1 MVLLGVVALSGC
13 LNQPGDTARI
23 ELVSSS
29 TAKGYRLDYYRNRAY
44 PCAVSGYQTFVVLTK
59 LGTDPAATRPMWVKM
74 HGGGIGYF
82 NAAGT
87 AVPSERWM
95 HEESLAS
102 LMGSFDTGLMASVLG
117 GAEEFRAVIVSMC
130 SHDLYAGANTPD
142 RNNPNLTPEGS
153 PRTTNGLLATK
164 AAVQFATGA
173 FPTDDV
179 FLQGGSAGSAGAIHV
194 AWSMQLQGIAPAGVV
209 ADAGVINLGYEQGQI
224 DQGLPCARP
233 AEAAEVLPSRF
244 HPDIA
249 SPANQPHLLVADV
262 GRVDGDPQRVVPA
275 DGDHR
280 ADLDDRVEGDV
291 ALLAPLGDVDL
302 RRRDH
307 VDLVLDDRVGVVL
320 RDGVLERLAPSR
332 LRADAGLQQLAGR
345 LAGPEAGDAHLPG
358 DALERRIDLLL
369 ELFAVDRDRQ
379 LHLVALLGLDR
390 CLHEAAELTGHP

>member
-13 LNQPGDTARI
+13 LNQPGDTAKI

-249 SPANQPHLLVADV
+249 SPANQPHLLVAD
-262 GRVDGDPQRVVPA
+262 GRLTVPMLHTWSRQDPNVCGGTMMACPLPDGSSPAMMSADCAHEPLRAAIDGQGPSSRSLNLRLCVDDPAKPAPCDKHVVANNAALRNTEPGIPA
-275 DGDHR
+275 EYLPVMHDWVR
-280 ADLDDRVEGDV
+280 A
-291 ALLAPLGDVDL
+291 
-302 RRRDH
+302 
-307 VDLVLDDRVGVVL
+307 
-320 RDGVLERLAPSR
+320 RLA
-332 LRADAGLQQLAGR
+332 D
-345 LAGPEAGDAHLPG
+345 D
-358 DALERRIDLLL
+358 
-369 ELFAVDRDRQ
+369 
-379 LHLVALLGLDR
+379 
-390 CLHEAAELTGHP
+390 

>member
-249 SPANQPHLLVADV
+249 SPANQPHLLVAD
-262 GRVDGDPQRVVPA
+262 GRLTVPMLHTWSQQDPNVCGGTMMACPLPDGSSPA
-275 DGDHR
+275 MMS
-280 ADLDDRVEGDV
+280 ADCAHE
-291 ALLAPLGDVDL
+291 P
-302 RRRDH
+302 
-307 VDLVLDDRVGVVL
+307 
-320 RDGVLERLAPSR
+320 
-332 LRADAGLQQLAGR
+332 LRAAIDGQGPSSRSLNLRLCVDDPAKPRPATSTWSPTTRRCATRSPASLPSTCRSCTTGCVPGSPTTRSSRRAGR
-345 LAGPEAGDAHLPG
+345 G
-358 DALERRIDLLL
+358 
-369 ELFAVDRDRQ
+369 
-379 LHLVALLGLDR
+379 
-390 CLHEAAELTGHP
+390 